1 MKNPLARKITYGSL
15 IGFALPTV
23 AMMVFMAAYT
33 IADSLFVSILINTDA
48 LAAVN
53 IVYPF
58 YCVILA
64 TGAMLA
70 AGGSAIVARE
80 MGKGENILARKIFT
94 FILLSGFAI
103 SIFLAVV
110 GFIFAEQVLAM
121 LGASGALEQYSYDYY
136 IQLLFFLPSIM
147 LQILFEMFF
156 VTAGFP
162 KRGLV
167 LIVFAG
173 ITNVFLDYYFIG
185 ILEMGI
191 SGAALA
197 TGIGYTIPAFFGL
210 IFFLKKDKSLYYCKP
225 LFSFKI
231 LLQASLN
238 GASEMV
244 IYLATGFS
252 TLLLNWMALSL
263 IGING
268 VAAIAILLYS
278 EFLLNA
284 VFYGFAQGLAPII
297 SYNYGRSDSFR
308 LRKIIQICIFLIS
321 GCSLIIFL
329 LANIGAGYI
338 VGMFATNN
346 PDVFEIAYN
355 GFLLF
360 SFCFLSMGFNIYASA
375 LFTALSNGKLS
386 AIIAFMRTFFFMGL
400 GILLLPRI
408 IGVNGLWLA
417 LPVAEVLTLIIAIFL
432 VAREYRVHIT
442 SSKSINSVF

>member
-15 IGFALPTV
+15 IGYALPTV
-23 AMMVFMAAYT
+23 AMMFFMAVYT
-33 IADSLFVSILINTDA
+33 IVDSLFVSILIGTDA

-80 MGKGENILARKIFT
+80 MGKGENVLARKIFT
-94 FILLSGFAI
+94 FILLIGFAV
-103 SIFLAVV
+103 SLIFAVA
-110 GFIFAEQVLAM
+110 GFIFADQILVL
-121 LGASGALEQYSYDYY
+121 LGARGVLEQYSYDYY
-136 IQLLFFLPSIM
+136 IPLLIFLPSIM

-156 VTAGFP
+156 ITAGHP

-167 LIVFAG
+167 LIASAG
-173 ITNVFLDYYFIG
+173 ITNVVLDYYFIAV
-185 ILEMGI
+185 LEAGI

-197 TGIGYTIPAFFGL
+197 TGIGSTIPAFFGL
-210 IFFLKKDKSLYYCKP
+210 IFFLKKDKSLYYDKP
-225 LFSFKI
+225 LFSLKV
-231 LLQASLN
+231 LLQASFN

-263 IGING
+263 IGVNG
-268 VAAIAILLYS
+268 VAAVAILLYS

-284 VFYGFAQGLAPII
+284 VFYGFAHGLAPII
-297 SYNYGRSDSFR
+297 SYNFGRGDSFR
-308 LRKIIQICIFLIS
+308 LRKIIRICITLIG
-321 GCSLIIFL
+321 GCSLFVFL
-329 LANIGAGYI
+329 LANAGAGHL
-338 VGMFATNN
+338 VGLFASGN

-360 SFCFLSMGFNIYASA
+360 SFCFLFMGFNIYASA

-386 AIIAFMRTFFFMGL
+386 AIIAFLRTFFFMGL
-400 GILLLPRI
+400 GIMLLPRV
-408 IGVNGLWLA
+408 IGANGLWLA
-417 LPVAEVLTLIIAIFL
+417 LPVAEALTLIIATGL
-432 VAREYRVHIT
+432 VAREYRSHLP
-442 SSKSINSVF
+442 SKIEH